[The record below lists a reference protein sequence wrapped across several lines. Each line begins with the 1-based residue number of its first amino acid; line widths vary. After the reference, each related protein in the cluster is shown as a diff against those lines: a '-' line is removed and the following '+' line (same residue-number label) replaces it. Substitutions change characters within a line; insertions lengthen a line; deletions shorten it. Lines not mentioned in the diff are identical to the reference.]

1 MENKTIL
8 EERITAVKEAGKEI
22 QKIYKEGFSIS
33 YKEDDSPVTNADL
46 ASNQIIRT
54 HLSKFKD
61 IAWLS
66 EESQDDLSRLEKR
79 EVFIVD
85 PLDGTEDFVRKD
97 GSFAVNVA
105 YAVDGKPVLAV
116 IGVPRKNSYAYAIKG
131 EGSYYVDE
139 NGKKTKLTVSS
150 RKENLIRLI
159 SKTHR
164 LNSEAQIKEKYSSK
178 ITEVLAIGASLK
190 GIALAGGRGDI
201 SIRYT
206 KHTKEWDVCSRDLIV
221 KEAGGIFLDGIGNEF
236 TYNRK
241 DVYNQNGYSMFNC
254 KENKELRLK

>member
-1 MENKTIL
+1 METKRIL
-8 EERITAVKEAGKEI
+8 EERIKGVKEAGNEI
-22 QKIYKEGFSIS
+22 KRIYGEDFSIS

-46 ASNQIIRT
+46 SSNQIIRN
-54 HLSKFKD
+54 HLSKFKN

-97 GSFAVNVA
+97 GSFAVNIA

-116 IGVPRKNSYAYAIKG
+116 IGVPRKDAYAYAIKG
-131 EGSYYVDE
+131 KGAYYVDE
-139 NGKKTKLTVSS
+139 NGTETKLSVSS
-150 RKENLIRLI
+150 RKENLVRLI

-164 LNSEAQIKEKYSSK
+164 LDSEAEIKEKYSSK
-178 ITEVLAIGASLK
+178 IKEVLAIGASLK

-206 KHTKEWDVCSRDLIV
+206 KHTKEWDVCARDLIV
-221 KEAGGIFLDGIGNEF
+221 KEAGGLFMDGKGNEF
-236 TYNRK
+236 IYNRR
-241 DVYNQNGYSMFNC
+241 DVYNQDGYSRFNN